1 MSEALSLAHY
11 TQSVC
16 DSVRIIT
23 VVVVV
28 GEIDGAELHKSAAS
42 VIYRTTRRSQ
52 SSNQTSCA

>member
-23 VVVVV
+23 VVVV

>member
-16 DSVRIIT
+16 DSVGIIT

-28 GEIDGAELHKSAAS
+28 GEIDGAELHKSGVRDLS
-42 VIYRTTRRSQ
+42 HRLSLTVL
-52 SSNQTSCA
+52 